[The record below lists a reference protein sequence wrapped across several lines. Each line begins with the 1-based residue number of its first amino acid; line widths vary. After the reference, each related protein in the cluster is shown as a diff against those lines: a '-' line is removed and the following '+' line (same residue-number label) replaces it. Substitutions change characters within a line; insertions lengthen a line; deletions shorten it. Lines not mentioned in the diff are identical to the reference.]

1 MDNSSQDNG
10 PDEQVLDL
18 PAGWSM
24 FSTYMLADDMAMDV
38 ILSLYENVII
48 AKDYLGSA
56 YQNLTLMVLV
66 I

>member
-1 MDNSSQDNG
+1 
-10 PDEQVLDL
+10 
-18 PAGWSM
+18 M

-38 ILSLYENVII
+38 ILSPILENVII

-56 YQNLTLMVLV
+56 YLQNLTLMVLV